1 MATNKQQNLSESLE
15 DYLEAIFFLTRESGV
30 ARSKDIADGLGVARP
45 SVTGALRQLAQKG
58 LINYEPY
65 GLVSLTKA
73 GKAQAAGV
81 AKKHDII
88 KSFFV
93 DILGV
98 EAESAAEAAC
108 RAEHTLG
115 KPIVAKLMSFIEF
128 VTEQRQGGN
137 NMVADFQK
145 FNSRKEKLATDG
157 TDFTERKINKVQ
169 SV

>member
-1 MATNKQQNLSESLE
+1 MATAKQQNLSASLE
-15 DYLEAIFFLTRESGV
+15 DYLEAIFFLTRESPV

-73 GKAQAAGV
+73 GQTRAAGV

-93 DILGV
+93 DILGIDV
-98 EAESAAEAAC
+98 QSAADAAC

-115 KPIVAKLMSFIEF
+115 KPIVTKLMSFIEF
-128 VTEQRQGGN
+128 VTEQRQSGN
-137 NMVADFQK
+137 NMLADFQK
-145 FNSRKEKLATDG
+145 FNRQKEKMQ
-157 TDFTERKINKVQ
+157 NV
-169 SV
+169 

>member
-1 MATNKQQNLSESLE
+1 MVTREQKNLSASLE
-15 DYLEAIFFLTRESGV
+15 DYLESIFFLTRESAV
-30 ARSKDIADGLGVARP
+30 ARSKDIAKGLGVARP

-58 LINYEPY
+58 LVNYEPY

-73 GKAQAAGV
+73 GQARAAGV

-93 DILGV
+93 DILGI
-98 EAESAAEAAC
+98 EAQSAAEAAC

-115 KPIVAKLMSFIEF
+115 KPIVTKLMSFIEF

-145 FNSRKEKLATDG
+145 FHQQKEKM
-157 TDFTERKINKVQ
+157 Q

>member
-1 MATNKQQNLSESLE
+1 MTIKKQQNLSASLE
-15 DYLEAIFFLTRESGV
+15 DYLEAIFFLTRESAV

-58 LINYEPY
+58 LVNYEPY

-73 GKAQAAGV
+73 GQTRAAGV

-88 KSFFV
+88 KSFFIDVLDV
-93 DILGV
+93 D
-98 EAESAAEAAC
+98 EDSATEAAC

-115 KPIVAKLMSFIEF
+115 KQIVGKLMSFIEF
-128 VTEQRQGGN
+128 VTQQRQGGN

-145 FNSRKEKLATDG
+145 FHQQKD
-157 TDFTERKINKVQ
+157 KIQ
-169 SV
+169 SI

>member
-1 MATNKQQNLSESLE
+1 MVTREQKNLSASLE
-15 DYLEAIFFLTRESGV
+15 DYLESIFFLTRESAV
-30 ARSKDIADGLGVARP
+30 ARSKDIAKGLGVARP

-58 LINYEPY
+58 LVNYEPY

-73 GKAQAAGV
+73 GQTRAAGV

-93 DILGV
+93 DIFGV
-98 EAESAAEAAC
+98 EAQSAAEAAC

-115 KPIVAKLMSFIEF
+115 KPIVTKLMSFIEF

-145 FNSRKEKLATDG
+145 FHQQKEKM
-157 TDFTERKINKVQ
+157 Q